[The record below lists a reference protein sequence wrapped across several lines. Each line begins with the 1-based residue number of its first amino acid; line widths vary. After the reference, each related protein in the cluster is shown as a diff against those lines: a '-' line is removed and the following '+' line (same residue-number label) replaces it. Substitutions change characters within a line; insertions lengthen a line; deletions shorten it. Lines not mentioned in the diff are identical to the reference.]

1 MGQLGCRSPV
11 TPESDAILFI
21 LNGIRRESFHERR
34 VGGKTWEGQLCA
46 QSLNVPA
53 HRYYIKFRETWPIL
67 HGMPNLYFCQPHA
80 KNQGMLRAVLS
91 TEECDRVIGS
101 KSVIYV
107 GEQFPA
113 PVNDAA
119 DSQDF
124 AVLRVAPGETSRRW
138 RSGYYRSNSDLAD
151 LNEALRKLER

>member
-1 MGQLGCRSPV
+1 MGVPCVLKGLTALPIGTISSSQKLG
-11 TPESDAILFI
+11 
-21 LNGIRRESFHERR
+21 
-34 VGGKTWEGQLCA
+34 
-46 QSLNVPA
+46 
-53 HRYYIKFRETWPIL
+53 RYST
-67 HGMPNLYFCQPHA
+67 GMPNLYFCQPHA

-91 TEECDRVIGS
+91 VEECDRVITP
-101 KSVIYV
+101 KSVTYV

-113 PVNDAA
+113 PINDAP

-138 RSGYYRSNSDLAD
+138 RLGYYRSNSDLAD